1 MIWPYMI
8 EDFIWIMIECKTYTG
23 KGEVYENQEQLEEFL
38 QDSENTKLTE
48 KYDTFIKKYMSGCD
62 GHSCERLAGLIN
74 SYVGRK

>member
-1 MIWPYMI
+1 MDKYNSCYMSVS
-8 EDFIWIMIECKTYTG
+8 YTHI
-23 KGEVYENQEQLEEFL
+23 YENQEQLEEFL

-74 SYVGRK
+74 SYVGRCV

>member
-1 MIWPYMI
+1 M
-8 EDFIWIMIECKTYTG
+8 
-23 KGEVYENQEQLEEFL
+23 